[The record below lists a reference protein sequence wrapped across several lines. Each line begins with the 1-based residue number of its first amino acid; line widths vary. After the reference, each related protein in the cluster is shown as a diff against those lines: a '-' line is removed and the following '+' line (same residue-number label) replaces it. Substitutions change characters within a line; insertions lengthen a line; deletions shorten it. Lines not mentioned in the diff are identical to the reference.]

1 MPDKEA
7 SPIDNQPQWMDIID
21 KVLPSDRDQ
30 NDPLL
35 TLNADGLFI
44 NPALRLSK
52 INAIYYSKD
61 QASVAFDSVCDF
73 IKASIDNH
81 DVKVSN
87 PFGSNLEE
95 IPEGKDKLLDIY
107 LGRSPGSK
115 LAIAQS
121 ILGTMDDYTQTA
133 FEHRANFDAWEPII
147 NEQLEYYKDQIQV
160 IDDQKD

>member
-21 KVLPSDRDQ
+21 QVLPSDRDQ

-35 TLNADGLFI
+35 TLSTDGLFI
-44 NPALRLSK
+44 NPSLGLSK
-52 INAIYYSKD
+52 INATYYSKD
-61 QASVAFDSVCDF
+61 QAALAFDSICDF
-73 IKASIDNH
+73 VKASIDNH
-81 DVKVSN
+81 DAKVSN
-87 PFGSNLEE
+87 PFSSNLEG
-95 IPEGKDKLLDIY
+95 IPEGKDKLLDIH
-107 LGRSPGSK
+107 LGRIPSSK

-133 FEHRANFDAWEPII
+133 FEHRVNFESWKPII
-147 NEQLEYYKDQIQV
+147 DEQLEYYKDQIQV